1 MRSPAAIAKTAQR
14 RRDKRF
20 KQRNKATIAPRATE
34 QGLRG
39 AAESKAFT
47 FDLSLGGAMLHSDEA
62 YAVGSVVRIR
72 IVLSRTMES
81 LNLEGEVKWVRR
93 HPSENGY
100 QIGVEFRH
108 DRPQGFVTLIKELY
122 DIRLQQDAA
131 PQPEPEPNLVN
142 RT

>member
-1 MRSPAAIAKTAQR
+1 MRSPTAIAKTAQR

-20 KQRNKATIAPRATE
+20 KQRNKATIASRATE

-108 DRPQGFVTLIKELY
+108 DRPQGFVTLFKELY
-122 DIRLQQDAA
+122 DIRLQQAAA
-131 PQPEPEPNLVN
+131 PQPEPDLVN
-142 RT
+142 QT

>member
-14 RRDKRF
+14 RKDTRF

-108 DRPQGFVTLIKELY
+108 DRPQGFVILIKELY
-122 DIRLQQDAA
+122 DLRLQQEAT
-131 PQPEPEPNLVN
+131 PQPEPDLVN